1 MITFIRWFMIK
12 AKEIKYRLL
21 FWKIVDQVFLE
32 LTKHP
37 EVVEK
42 KLTDSVVRLI
52 VGDKSEDE
60 SKS

>member
-21 FWKIVDQVFLE
+21 FCKIVDQVFLE